1 MILMMMKVVMILMIL
16 EVTMIDDSDSD
27 DEILRFGTT
36 PCQHLSI
43 IFFGLEIQR

>member
-1 MILMMMKVVMILMIL
+1 
-16 EVTMIDDSDSD
+16 MIDDSDSD